1 MDNSS
6 TEVRQHEMEHAQY
19 NDIPVEYCAHCLSL
33 AIMDIEGTP
42 YCSKCGSTDIKKADI
57 FDWEKIYAAKYAGK
71 YLDLGK

>member
-6 TEVRQHEMEHAQY
+6 IENQHDKY
-19 NDIPVEYCAHCLSL
+19 NEIPVEYCSHCLSI
-33 AIMDIEGTP
+33 AIMDADGTP
-42 YCSKCGSTDIKKADI
+42 YCSKCGSTDIKEANI